1 MKHIRVFAPGT
12 VANLGCGFDV
22 MGLTLD
28 GVGDLLEIGAEEGA
42 EGLEIRNLSG
52 MNLPENIEENVIT
65 PALRAMLAAYG
76 RPVRIEVTM
85 LEKIAPGSG
94 IGSSAASSAAAVY
107 GFNELL
113 DRPFSGK
120 ELVEFAMMGE
130 ALIGGTPHA
139 DNVGPAVLG
148 GVVLIRGY
156 EPFDIVRLPVPDNFF
171 YAVAHPAIVVSTKDA
186 REVLPREIPLSKAVE
201 QWGNV
206 GGLVAGF
213 ALRDVALIGRSMH
226 DAVVEP
232 YRKGFIPGYDELKEL
247 VLAHEKI
254 IGVHDL
260 ILHNYGPGRTM
271 GSCHVEVRSD
281 SDFVA
286 VHEVVDLIEREIEEK
301 LHILMTIHMDPVEVD
316 NAAVNHYRHMAEQ
329 VIAELH
335 QNLSL
340 HDFRLVS
347 GENTNRLIFDILV
360 PFDCTYT
367 NDELLDMISGELSRM
382 DKTCQVSLTFDRDF
396 T

>member
-107 GFNELL
+107 GLNELL

-130 ALIGGTPHA
+130 ALIGGTPNA

-247 VLAHEKI
+247 VLAEGALAMNIAGSGPSVFALASDYGVAQRIAAQMERHFQLRQ
-254 IGVHDL
+254 IGCHT
-260 ILHNYGPGRTM
+260 YAGRVSNA
-271 GSCHVEVRSD
+271 GARVVE
-281 SDFVA
+281 
-286 VHEVVDLIEREIEEK
+286 
-301 LHILMTIHMDPVEVD
+301 
-316 NAAVNHYRHMAEQ
+316 Q
-329 VIAELH
+329 
-335 QNLSL
+335 
-340 HDFRLVS
+340 
-347 GENTNRLIFDILV
+347 
-360 PFDCTYT
+360 
-367 NDELLDMISGELSRM
+367 
-382 DKTCQVSLTFDRDF
+382 
-396 T
+396 